1 MYASEG
7 NSATLSLSVFAFPK
21 PTNYAWFKNESNEWK
36 RLESSAAIQVIN
48 TSLEFNLVIT
58 ELKAVDYGQYNLRVE
73 NGIGDPLSYVFS
85 LMPQG
90 KMIRCFIL
98 YYVSI
103 MFFQCACVCLCVCVC
118 VCKFSLLK

>member
-36 RLESSAAIQVIN
+36 RLESSAAKQVIN

-90 KMIRCFIL
+90 KIFRCLF
-98 YYVSI
+98 YI
-103 MFFQCACVCLCVCVC
+103 MFQSCLSSVHVCVCVC
-118 VCKFSLLK
+118 VFVCVSFLC